1 MSARALK
8 LLADSQQSEVA
19 PAPPSPVLGKLRYTS
34 AGVFLPSAPP
44 GLEATGHCSE
54 QVEGAESS
62 SGSTYFDDA
71 ELAPFPSDA
80 RFWGQ
85 AQLEGSQK
93 EPAAVGGTQTMIL
106 ATTPLSPPIATDWS
120 FPSVCPWAG
129 AMAQLDMCYPGFDD
143 GNSYA
148 LPEALQVH
156 VPVPEQPPPSLPATL
171 GSAAHE
177 EGTCKPCAF
186 VYTKG
191 CQSGLHCAFCHL
203 CPPGEKDRRKK
214 VKHIMAR
221 IRRRAKP
228 GA

>member
-19 PAPPSPVLGKLRYTS
+19 PAPPSPVLGKLRHTS
-34 AGVFLPSAPP
+34 EGVFLPSAPP

-71 ELAPFPSDA
+71 ELAPFPNDA

-85 AQLEGSQK
+85 AQLEGSQQ
-93 EPAAVGGTQTMIL
+93 EPAVGGTQMIL
-106 ATTPLSPPIATDWS
+106 ATTTLSPPIATDWS

-129 AMAQLDMCYPGFDD
+129 AVTLDMCYPGAGFD

-148 LPEALQVH
+148 LPEAQVH
-156 VPVPEQPPPSLPATL
+156 VPVPEPPSLPATL